1 MKPTKS
7 KWNIVKVLLE
17 DYIAK
22 GTNPKKITR
31 MVANNL
37 DMSTQ
42 NINYYIRKHN
52 FKFDENTKTKKSTI
66 FKAIKK

>member
-52 FKFDENTKTKKSTI
+52 FKFDENTKAKKD
-66 FKAIKK
+66 KD